1 MEPVDVTSSIYID
14 SSKELIIKNLK
25 LKLVI
30 LLEYQNINI
39 FLQKITLQI
48 ALKKLLWLKKLKT
61 LSHGHML
68 LMILIKKKLLGNS
81 TKKNC
86 KIQFK
91 KSLEKVIKRKDDK
104 LYVKWK
110 EYNNSLNSWIDKNT

>member
-14 SSKELIIKNLK
+14 SNKELIINNLK

-30 LLEYQNINI
+30 LLEYQNIKI

-48 ALKKLLWLKKLKT
+48 ALKKLLWLKKLKA

-81 TKKNC
+81 TKKIC

-91 KSLEKVIKRKDDK
+91 KSLEMKK
-104 LYVKWK
+104 
-110 EYNNSLNSWIDKNT
+110 

>member
-48 ALKKLLWLKKLKT
+48 ALKKLL
-61 LSHGHML
+61 
-68 LMILIKKKLLGNS
+68 
-81 TKKNC
+81 
-86 KIQFK
+86 
-91 KSLEKVIKRKDDK
+91 
-104 LYVKWK
+104 
-110 EYNNSLNSWIDKNT
+110 

>member
-68 LMILIKKKLLGNS
+68 LMILIKKKLLENS

-91 KSLEKVIKRKDDK
+91 KSLEMKK
-104 LYVKWK
+104 
-110 EYNNSLNSWIDKNT
+110 